1 MINNKEVKC
10 MPALL
15 DHEKLCEE
23 MRKQSLKQELLA
35 ERIGI
40 SDRYL
45 RILRSKDT
53 NVSTSI
59 LYKISLALQVPI
71 DELVTVW
78 EEEE

>member
-15 DHEKLCEE
+15 DHEKLREE
-23 MRKQSLKQELLA
+23 MRKQSLKQEPLA
-35 ERIGI
+35 ESIGI

-45 RILRSKDT
+45 RTLCSKDT

-59 LYKISLALQVPI
+59 LYKISQALNVPI
-71 DELVTVW
+71 DKLVIVW
-78 EEEE
+78 KEEE